1 MVEEVVVLLAVVVE
15 GFTGVV
21 VEPAER
27 VDSFCE
33 VSSVGTNVVWLGLE
47 EGTVVVISVGSSVT
61 VLVWGREVAFGFLL
75 VSSCLVRLRFAGL
88 LEKREAGAGSVSLEL
103 MCLFFQ
109 VILFSSLYWGG
120 ASAMVGGGDSYS
132 QFWRAGTI
140 HNVV

>member
-1 MVEEVVVLLAVVVE
+1 MEEVVVLLAAVVE

-21 VEPAER
+21 VELAEM

-61 VLVWGREVAFGFLL
+61 VLVWGREVAFGFLS
-75 VSSCLVRLRFAGL
+75 VSSCFVRLRFAGL
-88 LEKREAGAGSVSLEL
+88 LEKREAGAGSVSWESVWR
-103 MCLFFQ
+103 FFQ

-120 ASAMVGGGDSYS
+120 AGAMVEGGDPYS

-140 HNVV
+140 HIVV